1 MRQRREPYREVSG
14 VDAMSKSGRN
24 LTIDISA
31 MFWGVVFLS
40 CAATGNC
47 GMCGLG
53 RDYVGDYIDGRCE
66 P

>member
-1 MRQRREPYREVSG
+1 
-14 VDAMSKSGRN
+14 MSKSGRN